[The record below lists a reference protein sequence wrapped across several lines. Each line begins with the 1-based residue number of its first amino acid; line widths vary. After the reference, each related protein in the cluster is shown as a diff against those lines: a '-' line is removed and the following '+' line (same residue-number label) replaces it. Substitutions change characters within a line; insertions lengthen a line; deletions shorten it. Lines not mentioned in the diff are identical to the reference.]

1 MDDQLLGE
9 GDHIVEGDR
18 GVLIQRFLFDCA
30 EGCQEEPS
38 ERVGLTASG
47 DLPALLPGADHRSD
61 EFDARFDG
69 LRCSRGMLGGEAR
82 QLIDD
87 DSGKVGV
94 FSGDLG
100 IELGDLEEVPARTPT
115 FVRDEACD
123 ELIAPV
129 LDDGEEEVLFGVE
142 VVVDRAFRVPGG
154 QRDLV
159 ETGTRKPSSSELGL
173 PGFHQPSACGVAFA
187 CGNSGHNR
195 IMGNSPHKSR
205 SGAMG
210 DVESLETLEEDAD
223 FLEYCYRSV
232 LSELGFSA
240 EHAAVVAACVS
251 DGDRNGKLTQ
261 GMGVFEIPVLLA
273 RTGTMDVNAEPV
285 VAAEGPSWLVVDAQ
299 RSSGQW
305 AVTMAMRAAIAK
317 AREHAIAI
325 GFVRDFN
332 DAGAFGTYVRMA
344 AREGMM
350 AIATNNSLPLVS
362 PWGGMENVLSGA
374 PFAAATP
381 GGEHPPIVSDI
392 QAVEVHDGDLS
403 EAYFQ
408 GRRLKGEFLV
418 DPHTGE
424 LTDDPAPYFERM
436 EDYGRISD
444 CRAPTVFGTPRMYA
458 FNLFTEMLAGVIN
471 PGARMSPEIAGPPSY
486 WLEPRD
492 EALTG
497 GACVIVIDPSHWMPA
512 GEAGARS
519 DRLVDAVKGA
529 KRRPGV
535 EEIHLPGER
544 GWRTMA
550 TGAPVRILPAHW
562 ESFVQIVESVG
573 LTIDGLRASH
583 TRGE

>member
-1 MDDQLLGE
+1 
-9 GDHIVEGDR
+9 
-18 GVLIQRFLFDCA
+18 
-30 EGCQEEPS
+30 
-38 ERVGLTASG
+38 
-47 DLPALLPGADHRSD
+47 
-61 EFDARFDG
+61 
-69 LRCSRGMLGGEAR
+69 
-82 QLIDD
+82 
-87 DSGKVGV
+87 
-94 FSGDLG
+94 
-100 IELGDLEEVPARTPT
+100 
-115 FVRDEACD
+115 
-123 ELIAPV
+123 
-129 LDDGEEEVLFGVE
+129 
-142 VVVDRAFRVPGG
+142 
-154 QRDLV
+154 
-159 ETGTRKPSSSELGL
+159 
-173 PGFHQPSACGVAFA
+173 
-187 CGNSGHNR
+187 
-195 IMGNSPHKSR
+195 
-205 SGAMG
+205 MG

-424 LTDDPAPYFERM
+424 LTD
-436 EDYGRISD
+436 
-444 CRAPTVFGTPRMYA
+444 
-458 FNLFTEMLAGVIN
+458 
-471 PGARMSPEIAGPPSY
+471 
-486 WLEPRD
+486 
-492 EALTG
+492 
-497 GACVIVIDPSHWMPA
+497 
-512 GEAGARS
+512 
-519 DRLVDAVKGA
+519 
-529 KRRPGV
+529 
-535 EEIHLPGER
+535 
-544 GWRTMA
+544 
-550 TGAPVRILPAHW
+550 
-562 ESFVQIVESVG
+562 
-573 LTIDGLRASH
+573 
-583 TRGE
+583 